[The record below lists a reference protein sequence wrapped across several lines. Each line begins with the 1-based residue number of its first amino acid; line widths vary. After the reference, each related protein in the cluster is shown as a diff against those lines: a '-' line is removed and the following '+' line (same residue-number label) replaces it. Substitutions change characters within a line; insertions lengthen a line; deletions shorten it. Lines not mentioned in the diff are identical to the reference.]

1 MIGRVLALDVGDRR
15 IGVAVSD
22 PLGITVRA
30 LTTLTRAR
38 TRGAGGAGG
47 AGIPSADIA
56 AVLDRVRAEEAV
68 CVVVGDPRL
77 PSGDRGEQAERTDA
91 FVAALAAALALA
103 GIPIERWDES
113 YTSEAA
119 AARLRARGVDIRRN
133 KAMIDAEAAAVILE
147 EWLAAHAEASSGAPA
162 AEEEDPEA

>member
-22 PLGITVRA
+22 PLGITARA

-38 TRGAGGAGG
+38 MRGARASGGTE
-47 AGIPSADIA
+47 IPRADIA
-56 AVLDRVRAEEAV
+56 AVLDRIRAEEAV

-91 FVAALAAALALA
+91 FVAALAAALAPA

-119 AARLRARGVDIRRN
+119 AARLRARGVDLRRN
-133 KAMIDAEAAAVILE
+133 KAMVDAEAAAIILE
-147 EWLAAHAEASSGAPA
+147 EWLAARVEGASGASA
-162 AEEEDPEA
+162 AGEEDPEA